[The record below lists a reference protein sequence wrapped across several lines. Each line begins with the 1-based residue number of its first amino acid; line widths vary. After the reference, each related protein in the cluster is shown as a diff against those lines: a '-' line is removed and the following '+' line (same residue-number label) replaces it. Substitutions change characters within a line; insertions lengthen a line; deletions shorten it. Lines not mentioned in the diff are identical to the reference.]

1 VLEKIDLRLDESRAG
16 QIFSIADA
24 NKSNDLDLDEFCVA
38 MRLLELEIA
47 NQYVCVCV
55 LVRVCLACVHSY
67 SRSALQ
73 SLGLSTTALVG
84 YAITLICA
92 LALLLVFVLLGIGA
106 LTTNTSFGAVVNT
119 LLPIS
124 AGGALFASG
133 GDVTSDI
140 SDAIAAPESSKFGRA
155 VSAAL
160 DFLLKPQQQH
170 NGGPDDEDA
179 AADS

>member
-1 VLEKIDLRLDESRAG
+1 
-16 QIFSIADA
+16 
-24 NKSNDLDLDEFCVA
+24 
-38 MRLLELEIA
+38 MTELVF
-47 NQYVCVCV
+47 YVM
-55 LVRVCLACVHSY
+55 
-67 SRSALQ
+67 
-73 SLGLSTTALVG
+73 T
-84 YAITLICA
+84 IMFA

-140 SDAIAAPESSKFGRA
+140 TDAIAAPESSKFGRA

-160 DFLLKPQQQH
+160 DFLLKPQH

>member
-1 VLEKIDLRLDESRAG
+1 
-16 QIFSIADA
+16 
-24 NKSNDLDLDEFCVA
+24 
-38 MRLLELEIA
+38 MTELVF
-47 NQYVCVCV
+47 YVM
-55 LVRVCLACVHSY
+55 
-67 SRSALQ
+67 
-73 SLGLSTTALVG
+73 T
-84 YAITLICA
+84 IMFA

>member
-1 VLEKIDLRLDESRAG
+1 
-16 QIFSIADA
+16 
-24 NKSNDLDLDEFCVA
+24 
-38 MRLLELEIA
+38 MTELVF
-47 NQYVCVCV
+47 YVM
-55 LVRVCLACVHSY
+55 
-67 SRSALQ
+67 
-73 SLGLSTTALVG
+73 T
-84 YAITLICA
+84 IMFA

-160 DFLLKPQQQH
+160 DLLKPQQQH